1 MNSLELLY
9 LGGAAIFAAT
19 GVLAA
24 ARQDMDLLSLVIIG
38 IVTAVGGGT
47 LRDLMLDVQVF
58 WIGDPLTVSVAAA
71 AAVLTF
77 FLELRARVA
86 EQVLLYLDGIATAM
100 FAILATEKT
109 LLLGHGPAIALV
121 MGVITAIGG
130 GLLRDIITG
139 HPTVL
144 MRREIY
150 ITPVLAGGLLHLAL
164 RTSTSLPSDTIVVV
178 SIVLVAALRVAAL
191 RFGWA
196 FPTWL
201 TYRGGPGER

>member
-1 MNSLELLY
+1 
-9 LGGAAIFAAT
+9 
-19 GVLAA
+19 
-24 ARQDMDLLSLVIIG
+24 MDLLSLVIIG

-47 LRDLMLDVQVF
+47 IRDLMLDVEVF
-58 WIGDPLTVSVAAA
+58 WIGNPITVSVAAV

-77 FLELRARVA
+77 FMERRARVT
-86 EQVLLYLDGIATAM
+86 EQMLLYLDGIATAL

-109 LLLGHGPAIALV
+109 LLLGHHPSIALV
-121 MGVITAIGG
+121 MGVITAVGG
-130 GLLRDIITG
+130 GLLRDVITG

-150 ITPVLAGGLLHLAL
+150 ITPVLAGGLLYLLL
-164 RTSTSLPSDTIVVV
+164 RSGTSLPSTSIVVA

-196 FPTWL
+196 FPVWL
-201 TYRGGPGER
+201 TYRGGPGRH

>member
-1 MNSLELLY
+1 MY
-9 LGGAAIFAAT
+9 LGGAAVFAAT

-58 WIGDPLTVSVAAA
+58 WIADPLTVSVAAA
-71 AAVLTF
+71 AAILTF
-77 FLELRARVA
+77 FLERRARIT
-86 EQVLLYLDGIATAM
+86 EQVLLNLDGIAMAV

-130 GLLRDIITG
+130 GLLRDVITG

-150 ITPVLAGGLLHLAL
+150 ITPVLAGGVLHIAL
-164 RTSTSLPSDTIVVV
+164 RSSTSLPRDTIVVA

-191 RFGWA
+191 RYGWA
-196 FPTWL
+196 FPAWL
-201 TYRGGPGER
+201 TYRGGAGKR

>member
-47 LRDLMLDVQVF
+47 MRDLMLDVEVF
-58 WIGDPLTVSVAAA
+58 WISNPLTVYVASA

-77 FLELRARVA
+77 FMERRARVT
-86 EQVLLYLDGIATAM
+86 EKGLLYLDGIATAL

-109 LLLGHGPAIALV
+109 LDLGHAPGIALV

-130 GLLRDIITG
+130 GLVRDVITG

-144 MRREIY
+144 MRRELY

-164 RTSTSLPSDTIVVV
+164 RGNTNLEPSTIAVA
-178 SIVLVAALRVAAL
+178 SIILVAAIRVAAL

-196 FPTWL
+196 FPAWL
-201 TYRGGPGER
+201 TYRGGSGRR

>member
-1 MNSLELLY
+1 MNSLEFLY

-47 LRDLMLDVQVF
+47 MRDLILDVEVF
-58 WIGDPLTVSVAAA
+58 WITNPLTVYVAAA

-77 FLELRARVA
+77 FMERRARIT
-86 EQVLLYLDGIATAM
+86 EKELLYLDGIATAL

-109 LLLGHGPAIALV
+109 LQLGHDPGIALV
-121 MGVITAIGG
+121 MGVITAVGG
-130 GLLRDIITG
+130 GLLRDMITG

-164 RTSTSLPSDTIVVV
+164 RGGTDLDPSTVAVA
-178 SIVLVAALRVAAL
+178 SIILIAAIRLAAL

-196 FPTWL
+196 FPAWL
-201 TYRGGPGER
+201 TYRGGPGRR